1 MTSEAKEE
9 KVEAAVQTKD
19 DKKTQGTLHPNYKDD
34 VEFRHRWRT
43 DEGFRNSASSKYG
56 WTQDEARGIIIRES
70 GWVKPKPGY
79 KPICCGNDLADIFI
93 IFASLVLLYIGYA
106 LFWTAM
112 YYFWLYA
119 QDGALYTFLA

>member
-1 MTSEAKEE
+1 MYN
-9 KVEAAVQTKD
+9 
-19 DKKTQGTLHPNYKDD
+19 TQ
-34 VEFRHRWRT
+34 
-43 DEGFRNSASSKYG
+43 
-56 WTQDEARGIIIRES
+56 
-70 GWVKPKPGY
+70 PKPGY

-119 QDGALYTFLA
+119 QDGALYTFLALMAVYWITVGLLVYFGSVTIEAEAKEAELLEAARLEEESKEKRV